1 MQLKISDNTISGQTN
16 NLFFVEVE
24 VEYISVKELIKLRIY
39 QEIEHYN
46 NTQPEYFKSLVQ
58 PTNAEIT
65 LNGYRLIERRQL
77 DPEKQYYLALDAFEK
92 NVFFLLIN
100 NLQVDSLEQMIK
112 LEENMELNFIKL
124 TQLVGG

>member
-1 MQLKISDNTISGQTN
+1 MQLKISDNSISGQTN
-16 NLFFVEVE
+16 NSFFVNVE

-39 QEIEHYN
+39 QEIEDYN
-46 NTQPEYFKSLVQ
+46 KKMPEYFRSLVQ

-65 LNGYRLIERRQL
+65 LNGYRLIEKRQL
-77 DPEKQYYLALDAFEK
+77 DPEKQYYLALDAFIK
-92 NVFFLLIN
+92 NGFFLLIN

-112 LEENMELNFIKL
+112 LEKNMELNFIKL